1 MGVASR
7 FQQFPQNVLSHTPI
21 WQRYHGRVPRN
32 HGVDGDIIARPFVL
46 KQPSRILLALCRR
59 LCFAEKFHARVSGGR
74 MAVVNSVCQD
84 DRTCQLDHR
93 HVYNRHCPP
102 RCLSNRTRYD
112 SDTHALSDERANRC
126 IGLSAIHGEGGV
138 PSVNHVSTLKCH
150 GVAGVIS
157 GSANQKVVPWPS
169 VLCRPTWPL
178 CCSMIER
185 LIYKPKPRPTLVPLS
200 TWVPSTR

>member
-1 MGVASR
+1 
-7 FQQFPQNVLSHTPI
+7 
-21 WQRYHGRVPRN
+21 
-32 HGVDGDIIARPFVL
+32 
-46 KQPSRILLALCRR
+46 
-59 LCFAEKFHARVSGGR
+59 

-138 PSVNHVSTLKCH
+138 PSVDHVSTLKRSRRRR
-150 GVAGVIS
+150 GDEREREPEGGALAF
-157 GSANQKVVPWPS
+157 SAAKANPAVM
-169 VLCRPTWPL
+169 LLDDRTAD
-178 CCSMIER
+178 I
-185 LIYKPKPRPTLVPLS
+185 
-200 TWVPSTR
+200 